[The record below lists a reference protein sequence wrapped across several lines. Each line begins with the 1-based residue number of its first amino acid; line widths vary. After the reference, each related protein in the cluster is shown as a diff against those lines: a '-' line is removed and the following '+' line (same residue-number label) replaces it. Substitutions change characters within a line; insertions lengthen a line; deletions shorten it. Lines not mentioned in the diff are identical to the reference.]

1 MKQSE
6 SIKEIATALS
16 SFQGEITSVSK
27 DSVNPFF
34 KMKYASLSAVW
45 DTIKKPLT
53 DNGLS
58 VTQVALPITEDG
70 RIILETM
77 LMHSS
82 GEWISGSLPIK
93 PVKDDPQGLGSAIT
107 YARRYAISGLLGI
120 VADEDDDGETHRTTQ
135 SPTKQQPKPSTAT
148 TEPEKAVQEELQK
161 AGVESEVE
169 SVEKIPQTAVEF
181 YNWLL
186 TLPKGKTQ
194 NKTWFLKVTGT
205 KEEELATPDGV
216 RHAYDWMQEH
226 LKGNYE
232 KT

>member
-1 MKQSE
+1 MLKSE
-6 SIKEIATALS
+6 NIGELTKALVIM
-16 SFQGEITSVSK
+16 QGQLKPVAR
-27 DSVNPFF
+27 DAVNPFF
-34 KMKYASLSAVW
+34 KSRYTTLDSIWGNCRPCLVANELAISQ
-45 DTIKKPLT
+45 TIGT
-53 DNGLS
+53 Y
-58 VTQVALPITEDG
+58 DG
-70 RIILETM
+70 KMSLETI
-77 LMHSS
+77 LFHSS
-82 GEWISGSLPIK
+82 GQYIGNSFELPCKI
-93 PVKDDPQGLGSAIT
+93 DNMQMLGSAIT